1 MLADASAGIDK
12 MRKELESLVDKVAKR
27 EVRDT
32 RRADTLYKYLQLT
45 RQADLR
51 EAERRLQEE
60 RATLTRFD
68 TESRELD
75 EVIKAKKRGF

>member
-1 MLADASAGIDK
+1 